1 MKLKVHHNVIEK
13 KKLILK
19 RRLTEKVIKLW
30 KKGGFK
36 ISKKALLLCLKK
48 YSRLETYLKEKK
60 HLLGK

>member
-48 YSRLETYLKEKK
+48 YSRLER
-60 HLLGK
+60 HI